1 MAVSQKIHG
10 MDHDKDLQKLLSQ
23 QQKENT
29 RRYLRLQGKPFWIW
43 SIEEHKH
50 EDVGLM
56 EIAALII
63 SSVTI

>member
-1 MAVSQKIHG
+1 MTRPTKATFG
-10 MDHDKDLQKLLSQ
+10 AA
-23 QQKENT
+23 KENT